1 MTRRRPA
8 ATRTASP
15 ARSEQDLHSLR
26 ARRSIR
32 RESGSQSTRLQSCQ
46 PPPLLPPLLLLLL
59 PPPLPLLLGLL
70 PLLRE
75 GWEEEVEVEARR

>member
-32 RESGSQSTRLQSCQ
+32 RESGSQSKRPPSCQ
-46 PPPLLPPLLLLLL
+46 PPPLLPPLLLGL
-59 PPPLPLLLGLL
+59 LPLLLGLL
-70 PLLRE
+70 PLLQE
-75 GWEEEVEVEARR
+75 GWEGEVEVEARL